1 MLHKD
6 TVINELWDLLQK
18 LMQDEKLQDFIL
30 VGGTAL
36 SLQIGHRISIDIDLF
51 STKDFDYKSISQHLK
66 QKLNANVKEI
76 FNNTILMDINRIKV
90 DIIAHKYPLQKE
102 VLHIDN
108 VRLASLEDIGAMKLH
123 AIFQSGTRI
132 KDFVDM
138 YFLLEHNPL
147 QTYLDVYKNKY
158 GGNIALASYALTFY
172 ENIYRDFE
180 VTLMNGKESNWD
192 RMKERLE
199 KAVDNPSFKFDLES
213 DIKKDQHIIKRGLR
227 R

>member
-1 MLHKD
+1 M
-6 TVINELWDLLQK
+6 
-18 LMQDEKLQDFIL
+18 
-30 VGGTAL
+30 
-36 SLQIGHRISIDIDLF
+36 DIDLF

-66 QKLNANVKEI
+66 QKLNANVKEM
-76 FNNTILMDINRIKV
+76 FNNTILMDINRVKV

-147 QTYLDVYKNKY
+147 QTYLDAYKNKY
-158 GGNIALASYALTFY
+158 NGNTALASYALTFY

-180 VTLMNGKESNWD
+180 VTLMHGKESNWGT
-192 RMKERLE
+192 MKERLE
-199 KAVDNPSFKFDLES
+199 KAVANPSFKFDLEP
-213 DIKKDQHIIKRGLR
+213 DKKIDQHVRKRGIR

>member
-76 FNNTILMDINRIKV
+76 FNNTILMNINRIKV

-147 QTYLDVYKNKY
+147 QTYLNAYKNKY

-199 KAVDNPSFKFDLES
+199 KAVDNPSFKFNLES